1 MKLDKIKS
9 LAFLFTI
16 FFSSITFSQTQD
28 LYTSECDA
36 NQMINSQSLTY
47 TDVDSSGTF
56 TNTDTA
62 DLNDPANSGNFN
74 YGTTYY
80 YYDLA
85 AAAIYPV
92 TFTISA
98 SGYDIF
104 VGITPVTCSPGA
116 GGTQQ
121 TLYTSACDAF
131 SYMNSITLTYTD
143 DDTSG
148 TFTNNDRADLTDA
161 ANAGNFNYGTTY
173 YYNDGLGIY
182 EVTFIDQAVS
192 DYAISVGTID
202 QSCSPG
208 TGGALPS
215 FQAYD
220 SNAGMGDSDPTIACS
235 SINGGTTSNIYFSK
249 GTGSNLTMP
258 EFGDTLYSDSNGNNP
273 FISAGTVFFGWFDM
287 MTNQNQSIEVDGTT
301 GNIISIVDCTAGGAY
316 TPYSIYDISENA
328 CSKELTTLTLY
339 VLNENSLDLNDAIDS
354 QNSFDISD
362 FSATYYYNDGSNTY
376 SISFDSPVP
385 GNYIINTK
393 NLINC
398 APSFTSDALFTA
410 AENQSTIGTATA
422 TDPDAGATQAYS
434 ITGTELVIDAS
445 TGVITFA
452 ANPDFETKNSYTA
465 TVTVTDGT
473 NTVTQDITVTVTD
486 VDEIPPIIT
495 LIGEAT
501 VTIEVGGVYADD
513 GATASDNYDGDIS
526 AGIVAVSDVDTD
538 VVGNYTVTYNVTDA
552 NGNPASTVTRTVIVE
567 SSLSVEEN
575 EENEFKIYPNPTLS
589 SWKIN
594 SSKIIKSLEI
604 FDLVGRKV
612 LSKKPMAKDFEIDAS
627 FLPTGIY
634 VMVLNNKIISRLIK
648 S

>member
-1 MKLDKIKS
+1 AS
-9 LAFLFTI
+9 TGV
-16 FFSSITFSQTQD
+16 ITF
-28 LYTSECDA
+28 
-36 NQMINSQSLTY
+36 
-47 TDVDSSGTF
+47 
-56 TNTDTA
+56 
-62 DLNDPANSGNFN
+62 
-74 YGTTYY
+74 
-80 YYDLA
+80 
-85 AAAIYPV
+85 
-92 TFTISA
+92 
-98 SGYDIF
+98 
-104 VGITPVTCSPGA
+104 
-116 GGTQQ
+116 
-121 TLYTSACDAF
+121 
-131 SYMNSITLTYTD
+131 
-143 DDTSG
+143 
-148 TFTNNDRADLTDA
+148 A
-161 ANAGNFNYGTTY
+161 ANPDFETKSSYTAT
-173 YYNDGLGIY
+173 
-182 EVTFIDQAVS
+182 VTV
-192 DYAISVGTID
+192 T
-202 QSCSPG
+202 
-208 TGGALPS
+208 
-215 FQAYD
+215 
-220 SNAGMGDSDPTIACS
+220 
-235 SINGGTTSNIYFSK
+235 
-249 GTGSNLTMP
+249 
-258 EFGDTLYSDSNGNNP
+258 
-273 FISAGTVFFGWFDM
+273 
-287 MTNQNQSIEVDGTT
+287 DGT
-301 GNIISIVDCTAGGAY
+301 
-316 TPYSIYDISENA
+316 
-328 CSKELTTLTLY
+328 
-339 VLNENSLDLNDAIDS
+339 NEVPQVITVTVIDVNES
-354 QNSFDISD
+354 
-362 FSATYYYNDGSNTY
+362 
-376 SISFDSPVP
+376 
-385 GNYIINTK
+385 
-393 NLINC
+393 
-398 APSFTSDALFTA
+398 PSFTSAALFTA
-410 AENQSTIGTATA
+410 AENQLAIGTATA
-422 TDPDAGATQAYS
+422 IDPDAGATQAYS
-434 ITGTELVIDAS
+434 ISGTELVIDAS